1 MSSRRKIDM
10 KINKPYLLFVIV
22 SFSLIISG
30 CDNAREM
37 YAGNTKTKELI
48 ESKNVLDYEGK
59 EQLTTIR
66 NLPITQTK
74 LDWSS
79 IDINNEKQVDE
90 IAFITEMHDAKLQS
104 LGYSGDS
111 ELSLS
116 ISYYPKKFTM
126 PEFENLEADLEALTG
141 LKVIVFKKSVIIKPL

>member
-48 ESKNVLDYEGK
+48 ESKNVI
-59 EQLTTIR
+59 TTIR
-66 NLPITQTK
+66 NLPITQPK

-79 IDINNEKQVDE
+79 IDINNEKQIDE
-90 IAFITEMHDAKLQS
+90 IAFITEMHGAKLQS
-104 LGYSGDS
+104 LGHSGDL
-111 ELSLS
+111 ELSIK
-116 ISYYPKKFTM
+116 ISYYPKKFTQSD
-126 PEFENLEADLEALTG
+126 FENLETDLEVLTG
-141 LKVIVFKKSVIIKPL
+141 LKVTVFRQSVNIKPL

>member
-1 MSSRRKIDM
+1 M

-104 LGYSGDS
+104 LAYD
-111 ELSLS
+111 LDDAKISLS
-116 ISYYPKKFTM
+116 ISYYPKNFTQSD
-126 PEFENLEADLEALTG
+126 FENLEEELRQLTG
-141 LKVIVFKKSVIIKPL
+141 VNVTAFRKSVSIKPL